1 EFKRLFAAFKNDYK
15 QQKNIIAAKELR
27 IKKMLEDLN
36 KQSFVLDPKKKKQ
49 REEKF
54 RQEKVDFERYVQD
67 KNAEFARK
75 EKELTER
82 VLKQM
87 IEVIRQIGKEK
98 NFTMIVEE
106 KVVLYHD
113 SGHDLTNLAIKQYDR
128 IHK

>member
-1 EFKRLFAAFKNDYK
+1 
-15 QQKNIIAAKELR
+15 
-27 IKKMLEDLN
+27 MLEDLN